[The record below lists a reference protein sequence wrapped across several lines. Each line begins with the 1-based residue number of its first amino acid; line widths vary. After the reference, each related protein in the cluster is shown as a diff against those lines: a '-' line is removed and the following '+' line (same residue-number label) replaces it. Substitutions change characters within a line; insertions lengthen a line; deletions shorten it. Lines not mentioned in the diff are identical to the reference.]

1 MSPKWM
7 VLSLGLGV
15 FALLFLGVIEKNPV
29 SEALG
34 AASAPTWSFQIRGV
48 ETSPRGE
55 GPPMLAFLLEVDEEG
70 RPSLQR
76 IFSAR
81 GVVPAFEEQPD
92 HGRIYRWE
100 ILSATGRILAQGRH
114 FDLLARYTPALEG
127 GCDKSLLG
135 PHSFLLRTPWPQD
148 ADRIVLAID
157 DVRTDRKEA
166 R

>member
-7 VLSLGLGV
+7 ALTLGLGV
-15 FALLFLGVIEKNPV
+15 FALLSVGMIEKNPA
-29 SEALG
+29 SEARG
-34 AASAPTWSFQIRGV
+34 ATSATPWSFEIRGV
-48 ETSPRGE
+48 EASPRGE
-55 GPPMLAFLLEVDEEG
+55 GPPLLAFLLGVDEEG

-81 GVVPAFEEQPD
+81 GVAPAFEEQPD
-92 HGRIYRWE
+92 YGRIYRWE
-100 ILSATGRILAQGRH
+100 ILSASGRVLAEGRH

-127 GCDKSLLG
+127 GCEKSLLG
-135 PHSFLLRTPWPQD
+135 PHSLLLRTPWPQG